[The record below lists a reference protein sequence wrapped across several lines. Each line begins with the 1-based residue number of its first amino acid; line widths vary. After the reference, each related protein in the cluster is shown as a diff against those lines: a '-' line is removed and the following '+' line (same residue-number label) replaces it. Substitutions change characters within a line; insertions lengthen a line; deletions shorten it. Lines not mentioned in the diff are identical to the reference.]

1 MNNYLANV
9 DWNSLICF
17 NPYAQSSWSALMR
30 EIQFAVEMFVPS
42 YSISSRDG
50 NHVAHS
56 KRRRSLMVTNVLVES
71 ECYGRSYK

>member
-42 YSISSRDG
+42 YSISSQDESRLFIVSVD
-50 NHVAHS
+50 VLLWS
-56 KRRRSLMVTNVLVES
+56 ENVLVES